1 MSTFRQNGEV
11 AILRPMDPNL
21 AAATLV
27 PTLPLQIAERIGAS
41 IVEERFAPGE
51 RLKEVELALAF
62 GVSRAT
68 VREALRLLEKR
79 GLVSIQPQRG
89 ARVTELSKKELE
101 DLFEMRAALLGLAS
115 GRVAGRLDL
124 AAARELKAG
133 LKALE
138 EACDDAAAYARASTA
153 MVETICR
160 LSGNVQLAGY
170 VAELA
175 LRFARYAR
183 LGLATPARREQSLAT
198 WRKLVRAIFA
208 HDTPRAEAI
217 HRDLALTNLA
227 AGLAEIERRERG

>member
-1 MSTFRQNGEV
+1 
-11 AILRPMDPNL
+11 MDQRFT
-21 AAATLV
+21 AASLT

-41 IVEERFAPGE
+41 IVEEQFRPGE

-68 VREALRLLEKR
+68 IREALRLLEMR
-79 GLVSIQPQRG
+79 GLVSILPQRG

-115 GRVAGRLDL
+115 RRVAGRATEAGL
-124 AAARELKAG
+124 RELKAG

-138 EACDDAAAYARASTA
+138 AALDDGTAYARASTA
-153 MVETICR
+153 MVETVTR
-160 LSGNVQLAGY
+160 LSENQQVAQFI
-170 VAELA
+170 AELA

-183 LGLATPARREQSLAT
+183 LGLASQARRQQSLAT
-198 WRKLVRAIFA
+198 WKRLVKAVAARDGAL
-208 HDTPRAEAI
+208 AETI

-227 AGLAEIERRERG
+227 AGLEEIERRERQA

>member
-1 MSTFRQNGEV
+1 M
-11 AILRPMDPNL
+11 LRPVNPSL
-21 AAATLV
+21 AAALV

-51 RLKEVELALAF
+51 RLKEVELAQAF

-79 GLVSIQPQRG
+79 GLVSILPQRG

-115 GRVAGRLDL
+115 GRVAKL
-124 AAARELKAG
+124 AGPEGTRELRAG
-133 LKALE
+133 LRALE
-138 EACDDAAAYARASTA
+138 ATLEDAGSYARASTA

-160 LSGNVQLAGY
+160 LSRNDQLAAY
-170 VAELA
+170 IAEAA

-183 LGLATPARREQSLAT
+183 LGLASPARREQSLAT
-198 WRKLVRAIFA
+198 WRKLLRAIA
-208 HDTPRAEAI
+208 AGDVALAESI

-227 AGLAEIERRERG
+227 AGLDEIERRERRRKA

>member
-1 MSTFRQNGEV
+1 
-11 AILRPMDPNL
+11 MDPNL
-21 AAATLV
+21 AAAGLV
-27 PTLPLQIAERIGAS
+27 PTLPLQIAERIGVS

-124 AAARELKAG
+124 AGARELKAG

-138 EACDDAAAYARASTA
+138 AARDDASAYARTSTA
-153 MVETICR
+153 MVETVCR
-160 LSGNVQLAGY
+160 LSGNEQLAGY

-183 LGLATPARREQSLAT
+183 LGLASAARREQSLAT

-227 AGLAEIERRERG
+227 AGLAEIERREREK

>member
-1 MSTFRQNGEV
+1 MLLPVN
-11 AILRPMDPNL
+11 PKL
-21 AAATLV
+21 AAAALV
-27 PTLPLQIAERIGAS
+27 PTLPLQIAERIGTS

-79 GLVSIQPQRG
+79 GLVSILPQRG

-115 GRVAGRLDL
+115 GRVARDSGD
-124 AAARELKAG
+124 AGMRELRAG
-133 LKALE
+133 LRALE
-138 EACDDAAAYARASTA
+138 QSRHDAAAYARASSA
-153 MVETICR
+153 MVEAICR
-160 LSGNVQLAGY
+160 LSGNEQLAAY
-170 VAELA
+170 IAEAA

-183 LGLATPARREQSLAT
+183 LGLATAARREQSLAT
-198 WRKLVRAIFA
+198 WRRLLRAIGA
-208 HDTPRAEAI
+208 GDAPLAEAI

-227 AGLAEIERRERG
+227 AGLAEIERRESRK

>member
-1 MSTFRQNGEV
+1 MSTFWQNGQNCY
-11 AILRPMDPNL
+11 PWSMDPNL

-27 PTLPLQIAERIGAS
+27 PTLPLQIAERIGVA
-41 IVEERFAPGE
+41 IVEEKFAPGE

-79 GLVSIQPQRG
+79 GLVSILPQRG

-124 AAARELKAG
+124 GGARELKAG

-138 EACDDAAAYARASTA
+138 ETRANAGAYARASTA

-160 LSGNVQLAGY
+160 LCGNEQLAAY
-170 VAELA
+170 
-175 LRFARYAR
+175 
-183 LGLATPARREQSLAT
+183 
-198 WRKLVRAIFA
+198 I
-208 HDTPRAEAI
+208 AEA
-217 HRDLALTNLA
+217 
-227 AGLAEIERRERG
+227 

>member
-1 MSTFRQNGEV
+1 
-11 AILRPMDPNL
+11 MDPSL
-21 AAATLV
+21 ANAVLV

-51 RLKEVELALAF
+51 RLKEVELALGF

-79 GLVSIQPQRG
+79 GLVSILPQRG

-115 GRVAGRLDL
+115 GRVAGHVDL
-124 AAARELKAG
+124 AGTRELKAG

-138 EACDDAAAYARASTA
+138 ETRANAGAYARTSTA

-160 LSGNVQLAGY
+160 LCGNEQLAAY
-170 VAELA
+170 IAEAA

-183 LGLATPARREQSLAT
+183 LGLASAERREQSLAT
-198 WRKLVRAIFA
+198 WRKLLRAITSGDA
-208 HDTPRAEAI
+208 PLAESI
-217 HRDLALTNLA
+217 HRELALTNLA
-227 AGLAEIERRERG
+227 AGLAEIERRERGRKA